1 MTKEL
6 YNELV
11 KKGLITDTKMSF
23 EYINKYN
30 LTLEDIITIPAILEM
45 LTKGPVVEETVE
57 TVVEETV
64 VEETVETVVEE
75 TVVEETVETV
85 VEETVV
91 EETVVE
97 ESKEEIVVDEP
108 EVSTTSK
115 SKGKKN

>member
-11 KKGLITDTKMSF
+11 KKGLITDTKMSL

-64 VEETVETVVEE
+64 VEETV
-75 TVVEETVETV
+75 VEETVETV

-97 ESKEEIVVDEP
+97 ETAETVETVVEEIVVDEP
-108 EVSTTSK
+108 EVATTPK